1 MIKWQFFLSKL
12 LGDVWLKQTPAC
24 QGQLLSSFP
33 SCCLWRD
40 LCLLA
45 QGLSSARPAHS
56 IIYVGWFVRPVL
68 LLECRWIPVY
78 LYGSS
83 RFFTG
88 VSQLSQLS
96 QLAFVQLWPWLLVL
110 TGYFYGIIHSINV
123 FFSTYNWYIKGHN
136 CKFYHVCLGF
146 YMVFRWFLYGFL
158 GFPMVFRW
166 FLYGFLGFPMV
177 FIWFLYGFLWFL
189 DGFYFEPQLHLL
201 FFPSHNHSRRFSIR
215 ETEVMDTPEA
225 SGAEALR
232 KWLAEVSWAD
242 HTHITW
248 WFYWW
253 KWWFHGNIAIVFPLD
268 YHRDFPLGL

>member
-56 IIYVGWFVRPVL
+56 IMLVDLSDLFCCLNVGEFL
-68 LLECRWIPVY
+68 
-78 LYGSS
+78 
-83 RFFTG
+83 FTSTG
-88 VSQLSQLS
+88 QVDSLRVFLNCLNFP

-123 FFSTYNWYIKGHN
+123 SFSTYNWYIKGHN

-146 YMVFRWFLYGFL
+146 PMVFRCPLDGFLYGFL

-166 FLYGFLGFPMV
+166 FYMVSYGF
-177 FIWFLYGFLWFL
+177 
-189 DGFYFEPQLHLL
+189 
-201 FFPSHNHSRRFSIR
+201 
-215 ETEVMDTPEA
+215 
-225 SGAEALR
+225 
-232 KWLAEVSWAD
+232 
-242 HTHITW
+242 
-248 WFYWW
+248 
-253 KWWFHGNIAIVFPLD
+253 
-268 YHRDFPLGL
+268 

>member
-1 MIKWQFFLSKL
+1 MLPLAWPLS
-12 LGDVWLKQTPAC
+12 LGTRLVFRKTCA
-24 QGQLLSSFP
+24 FN
-33 SCCLWRD
+33 
-40 LCLLA
+40 
-45 QGLSSARPAHS
+45 
-56 IIYVGWFVRPVL
+56 YVAWFVRPVL

-123 FFSTYNWYIKGHN
+123 FFSTYNWYIKDHD

-166 FLYGFLGFPMV
+166 F
-177 FIWFLYGFLWFL
+177 
-189 DGFYFEPQLHLL
+189 YFEPQLHLL
-201 FFPSHNHSRRFSIR
+201 FFLIEPQQQSSILDSWDR
-215 ETEVMDTPEA
+215 GHGYTGGELRCA
-225 SGAEALR
+225 AEMTGRSFMGRSYPYYMVILLV
-232 KWLAEVSWAD
+232 KMVISW
-242 HTHITW
+242 
-248 WFYWW
+248 
-253 KWWFHGNIAIVFPLD
+253 
-268 YHRDFPLGL
+268 